1 MYWKIRQSF
10 YVMVTSILLFGSA
23 AVLAHPHGW
32 IDLSI
37 KVISDEQGR
46 VTALEQRWRM
56 DPFYSLVVMEEL
68 GQVEGASMEQGL
80 AELGRE
86 IRDNLASM
94 DYFTEIHLDGNAVD
108 TDDVSEYTTR
118 VSDGRL
124 IFMFRLPL
132 TDPQPLEGSQLS
144 YQIFDPTYYLEVV
157 HEADTQQRINEDALT
172 LQQQAPACVL
182 SVKAA
187 DPDPELV
194 MRAAMLDVDEQGE
207 PGLGRYFAE
216 TGLVDCR

>member
-1 MYWKIRQSF
+1 MYSKVRWLIL
-10 YVMVTSILLFGSA
+10 VMLAGPLLLGSPSA
-23 AVLAHPHGW
+23 LAHPHGW
-32 IDLSI
+32 IDVSI

-68 GQVEGASMEQGL
+68 GQVEGASIEQGL

-86 IRDNLASM
+86 IRDNLAPM
-94 DYFTEIHLDGNAVD
+94 GYFTEIQFDGSLLDTGE
-108 TDDVSEYTTR
+108 VSEYTTR

-132 TDPQPLEGSQLS
+132 AKPQPLEGSQLS
-144 YQIFDPTYYLEVV
+144 YQIFDPSYYLEVV
-157 HEADTQQRINEDALT
+157 HEADAQQRINDDALT
-172 LQQQAPACVL
+172 LQQDAPACAL

-187 DPDPELV
+187 DPDPEVV
-194 MRAAMLDVDEQGE
+194 MRAAMLDADEQGE